1 MVDKSFEEQVRGELL
16 LLRIIPEAEVW
27 GNIASALH
35 KEKKRRWIIWFV
47 FLLGIAG
54 AGSFFVFKQFD
65 KTQNILATKNVSAPK
80 QQTVLTDSVNTL
92 EEGKKNGTGNRN
104 RVATNKAVVKLPAK
118 QGGAD
123 GQMKNSWPV
132 RTASGKHNVDQARPD
147 VNPKNPVTGIV
158 TGHTYHTDEQVK
170 NSSLVTNASGKHN
183 ADQTL
188 PDISKKV
195 SKENIVPGKPY
206 NTKNTGNTVLKNNL
220 ELVEVPNNK
229 KKADS
234 LPVMASQTMDLTNK
248 PTKKDST
255 GASGYVMGMDTTVP
269 SVKKK
274 EHGWAFFFT
283 GTTGVSGLAN
293 SLRNSYANYNNASYN
308 PATPGSVSNGLLQPV
323 PNYTNRISFGISFE
337 AKKQLTRKSSIG
349 FGLGYQFCQAAV
361 SVGSRIDSTVT
372 INLINGTNDHGFYYQ
387 DGGNNRYRN
396 HYHFL
401 DLSVLFYLQN
411 KAGDQHPFRWK
422 FGMGTGLLIESNAL
436 LYDPSS
442 NRLFQKNSLLN
453 KVMLNSS
460 VGFDKGIGN
469 PVFLY
474 IGPQLSYSVSRL
486 SGINNTAPQHLFRAS
501 VNISVP
507 ILKKKSKMQR

>member
-16 LLRIIPEAEVW
+16 LLRITPEAEVW
-27 GNIASALH
+27 DNIASALH

-54 AGSFFVFKQFD
+54 AGSFLVFKQFD
-65 KTQNILATKNVSAPK
+65 KTQNVLATKNVLAPK
-80 QQTVLTDSVNTL
+80 QQTVLADSVNGLAESNTT
-92 EEGKKNGTGNRN
+92 GTGSRN
-104 RVATNKAVVKLPAK
+104 RLATNKSLEKSPAK
-118 QGGAD
+118 QGRA
-123 GQMKNSWPV
+123 
-132 RTASGKHNVDQARPD
+132 AR
-147 VNPKNPVTGIV
+147 
-158 TGHTYHTDEQVK
+158 QVK

-183 ADQTL
+183 ADETR
-188 PDISKKV
+188 PDLSKKV
-195 SKENIVPGKPY
+195 PEENIVPGKPS
-206 NTKNTGNTVLKNNL
+206 NIKNTGNTVLKNNL
-220 ELVEVPNNK
+220 EIVEVPNNK

-255 GASGYVMGMDTTVP
+255 ETSGYVMGMDTTVP

-283 GTTGVSGLAN
+283 GTTGASGLAN

-323 PNYTNRISFGISFE
+323 PNYTNGISFGISFE
-337 AKKQLTRKSSIG
+337 AKKQLTGKSSIG
-349 FGLGYQFCQAAV
+349 FGFGYRFYQAAV
-361 SVGSRIDSTVT
+361 SVGNRIDSTIT

-387 DGGNNRYRN
+387 DGGNKRYQN

-401 DLSVLFYLQN
+401 DLSVLLYLQN
-411 KAGDQHPFRWK
+411 KTGDKHPFRWK
-422 FGMGTGLLIESNAL
+422 FGIGTGLLIESNAL

-442 NRLFQKNSLLN
+442 NRLFRKNSLLN

-469 PVFLY
+469 PSFLY
-474 IGPQLSYSVSRL
+474 IGPELGYFVSRL
-486 SGINNTAPQHLFRAS
+486 SSINNTAPQHLFRAS

-507 ILKKKSKMQR
+507 FLKKKSKKQR